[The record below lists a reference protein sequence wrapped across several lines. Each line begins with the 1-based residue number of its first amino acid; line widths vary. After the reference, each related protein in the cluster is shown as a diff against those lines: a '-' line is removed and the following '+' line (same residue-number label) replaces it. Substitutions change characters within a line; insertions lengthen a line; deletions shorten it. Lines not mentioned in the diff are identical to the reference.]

1 MNDCLYG
8 TRNPYSSRIANL
20 SINVM
25 VSIAKGMETR
35 NGNAL
40 CSITGVIARKQNDSE
55 FLRCD
60 YFNLSYNNGMLPSIL
75 CCL

>member
-1 MNDCLYG
+1 
-8 TRNPYSSRIANL
+8 
-20 SINVM
+20 M

-60 YFNLSYNNGMLPSIL
+60 YFNLLQRWQAAVYNSLLSVIFTEY
-75 CCL
+75 CLSNNMT